1 MKTARKRAKKA
12 RKYFQ
17 GGKMPD
23 GLELFPLDGGK
34 LEIMQEIIESS
45 ETDEIDEAALG
56 AAMLF
61 MYSSRYKT
69 LKTMDL
75 EEIIERG
82 TELGREATLEDRQ
95 AAEEVI
101 LADFDALG
109 ASMTTQAGKEQA
121 RSKQEEEPSHLDTPV
136 SSGPDSNLDIAE
148 KTSKPPARL
157 KSSKCSL
164 PPNTPTSQ
172 KENSGTGLTE
182 TSKNSPAQ
190 ERNYEALAVPN
201 G

>member
-1 MKTARKRAKKA
+1 MNRESKRAKKA

-45 ETDEIDEAALG
+45 EAEEMDEAALG

-69 LKTMDL
+69 LKAMDL
-75 EEIIERG
+75 DEIVERG

-95 AAEEVI
+95 AAEEII

-109 ASMTTQAGKEQA
+109 ASMTTQAGKEEA
-121 RSKQEEEPSHLDTPV
+121 RSKQGQDRLVTPALSGQDLKSDTPEQT
-136 SSGPDSNLDIAE
+136 L
-148 KTSKPPARL
+148 KTCQPL
-157 KSSKCSL
+157 KSSKSSL
-164 PPNTPTSQ
+164 PQNTVTSQ
-172 KENSGTGLTE
+172 KEKHGTGST
-182 TSKNSPAQ
+182 TISKNSPQQ
-190 ERNYEALAVPN
+190 ERNYEALAVQN